1 MFDLIPAVW
10 MPVAIFFARI
20 CDVSLGTLRIVFVS
34 KGMRLR
40 AAALGFI
47 EVLIWIMV
55 VAQLIQH
62 LNNWVNFVAFAGGF
76 AAGTYLGMV
85 IENQLKVGTLIVRI
99 ITAEKVD
106 KLINQLKDSGFMLTR
121 IEAVGGSGPVHIVF
135 TIVKR
140 KRWNEVKKIIESFD
154 ANAFYSIEDVK
165 FASSAENSNLPLNYT
180 SHAFDRLLRVRK
192 GI

>member
-106 KLINQLKDSGFMLTR
+106 KLIDQLKDSGFMLTR

-165 FASSAENSNLPLNYT
+165 FASSSDNNKLPLNYT

>member
-1 MFDLIPAVW
+1 MFDLIPAAW
-10 MPVAIFFARI
+10 IPIAIFFARI

-165 FASSAENSNLPLNYT
+165 FASSSDNNKLPLNYT

>member
-1 MFDLIPAVW
+1 

-40 AAALGFI
+40 AAALGFV

-76 AAGTYLGMV
+76 AAGTYLGMF

-106 KLINQLKDSGFMLTR
+106 KLIDQLKDSGFMLTR
-121 IEAVGGSGPVHIVF
+121 IEAEGGSGPVHIVF

-140 KRWNEVKKIIESFD
+140 KRWDEVKKIIESFD

-165 FASSAENSNLPLNYT
+165 FASSADNSKLPLNYT
-180 SHAFDRLLRVRK
+180 AHAFDRLLRVRK